1 MRTIL
6 HSDCNN
12 FYASVECAYA
22 PSLRERP
29 LAVCGNQEMRH
40 GIVLAKNEEAKKF
53 GIKTGDVIWEA
64 KQKCP
69 TLSVVPPHFDRYTA
83 FSEAMRRMYNEYTD
97 RVEPFGMDEC
107 WLDMTGC
114 PTDGL
119 ETAALLRQ
127 RAKTELGITVSIGVS
142 FNKVF
147 AKLGSDLHKP
157 NATTLITPEN
167 YREKIWPLPI
177 SDLLFVGRSS
187 MRILNKRGLYT
198 IGDVAQTDEKALRL
212 LLGKSGE
219 TLHRFACGL
228 DDSPVLPFEHRD
240 VPRSIGNS
248 MTLPRDISTLEE
260 ARIVLYALADAVSFR
275 LRAEE
280 VKAGCIIL
288 FVRNNALFSYE
299 RQMHLN
305 TPVNLPDVLAKCA
318 VSLLNVSYRWQKP
331 IRSLGI
337 RTAQLVAQENAQLA
351 LTNEQT
357 EKSER
362 LARTVDVLR
371 EKYGEQAIVRG
382 LTLLSPK
389 LAGISEHAA
398 ALPPS

>member
-12 FYASVECAYA
+12 FYASVECAYD

-29 LAVCGNQEMRH
+29 FAVCGSQEMRH
-40 GIVLAKNEEAKKF
+40 GIVLAKNEQAKKF

-69 TLSVVPPHFDRYTA
+69 ALSVVPPHFDRYTA
-83 FSEAMRRMYNEYTD
+83 FSEAIRRMYNEYTD

-107 WLDMTGC
+107 WLDLTGC

-167 YREKIWPLPI
+167 YRKKIWPLPI

-248 MTLPRDISTLEE
+248 MTLPRDISTSEE
-260 ARIVLYALADAVSFR
+260 ARIVLYSLADAVSFR

-318 VSLLNVSYRWQKP
+318 VSLLNASYHWQKP

-337 RTAQLVAQENAQLA
+337 RTAQLVAQKNVQLA
-351 LTNEQT
+351 LTNEPA

-382 LTLLSPK
+382 LTLLSPE
-389 LAGISEHAA
+389 LAGISEHTA